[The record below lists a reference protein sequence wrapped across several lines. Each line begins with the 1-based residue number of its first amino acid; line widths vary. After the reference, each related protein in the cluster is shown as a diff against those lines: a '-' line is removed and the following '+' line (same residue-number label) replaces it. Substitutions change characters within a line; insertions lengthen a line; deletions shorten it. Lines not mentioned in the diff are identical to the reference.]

1 MNKAETLLVA
11 FQDLNW
17 ENYIEIS
24 DAIVE
29 FDKSN
34 VEGELITQA
43 SIYSYYQGLLTVAK
57 REYDKAQLDLA
68 QFVATSRKDEQ
79 DACLRSGK
87 KTTEKSLEAYVVA
100 LPQYKEKTSITIE
113 LSYKLGLL
121 KGLVDALQQKK
132 DMLIQLSAN
141 ARAETKLYS

>member
-43 SIYSYYQGLLTVAK
+43 SIYSYYQGL
-57 REYDKAQLDLA
+57 
-68 QFVATSRKDEQ
+68 
-79 DACLRSGK
+79 
-87 KTTEKSLEAYVVA
+87 
-100 LPQYKEKTSITIE
+100 
-113 LSYKLGLL
+113 
-121 KGLVDALQQKK
+121 
-132 DMLIQLSAN
+132 
-141 ARAETKLYS
+141 